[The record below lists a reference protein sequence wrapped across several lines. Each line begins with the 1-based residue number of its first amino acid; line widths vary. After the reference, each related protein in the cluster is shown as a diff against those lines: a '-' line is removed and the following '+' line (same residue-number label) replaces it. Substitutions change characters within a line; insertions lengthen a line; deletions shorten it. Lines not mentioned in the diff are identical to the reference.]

1 MTAQNLKYRTL
12 VERIYLDIFG
22 SNFDIFSVKPYI
34 YTSKKPYI
42 YTSKNSRSST
52 YFHYSFK
59 SFFTLKK
66 STMKII
72 LNNDKLIYIYIPN
85 SLYTTHYRYISHTS
99 SEHTVMTVMLYFS
112 DHAILSPN

>member
-34 YTSKKPYI
+34 YTSK
-42 YTSKNSRSST
+42 NSRSST

-59 SFFTLKK
+59 FFFTLKK

-112 DHAILSPN
+112 DHALILSPN